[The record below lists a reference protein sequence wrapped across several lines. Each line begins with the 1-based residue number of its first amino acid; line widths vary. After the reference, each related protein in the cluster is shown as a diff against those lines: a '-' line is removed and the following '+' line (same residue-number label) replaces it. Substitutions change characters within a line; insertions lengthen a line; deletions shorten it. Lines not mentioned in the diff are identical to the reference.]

1 MFGRKTA
8 PGDEL
13 GPLFELVRHHMSGAD
28 EETARIVTAIAG
40 LLAGAAYADT
50 HVSPEE
56 ERYIRRELGRVQL
69 LGPQGVDAIMGAL
82 RADLVAHA
90 TTLAARYT
98 RTLRELAD
106 RELRVQVL
114 GMLVDVAA
122 ADGHIS
128 ADEVATLRRT
138 TSALGLDQDDYNR
151 LQARHRDKLG
161 LLTSS

>member
-13 GPLFELVRHHMSGAD
+13 GPLFDLVRHHMPGAD
-28 EETARIVTAIAG
+28 EETARIVTSIAG
-40 LLAGAAYADT
+40 LLAGVAYADT
-50 HVSPEE
+50 RVSPEE
-56 ERYIRRELGRVQL
+56 VRTIRSEIARVQF
-69 LGPQGVDAIMGAL
+69 LGPQGVDAIMDAL
-82 RADLVAHA
+82 QADLVAHA

-98 RTLRELAD
+98 RTLRDLAD
-106 RELRVQVL
+106 RDLRVQVL
-114 GMLVDVAA
+114 GALVDVAA

-138 TSALGLDQDDYNR
+138 ATALGLDQDDYNR

-161 LLTSS
+161 LPASS